1 MSLKLSLARM
11 QVLQMP
17 STLYFRKV
25 NRCAATVAPGVNLAQ
40 GLLFL

>member
-1 MSLKLSLARM
+1 MSLKLSVGRM

-25 NRCAATVAPGVNLAQ
+25 NRCAAALAPGINLAQ
-40 GLLFL
+40 GLLFI